1 MCRKQE
7 RGRWRGEKHEG
18 DEKHERYHFGDVEER
33 KKGGGIEH
41 KDVEERWAKKGV
53 EWK

>member
-1 MCRKQE
+1 MCRKKE
-7 RGRWRGEKHEG
+7 RGRWRG
-18 DEKHERYHFGDVEER
+18 EKHERYHFGDVEERKKER

>member
-1 MCRKQE
+1 MERREARKISLW
-7 RGRWRGEKHEG
+7 RCGRK
-18 DEKHERYHFGDVEER
+18 KER